1 MNYAEIKEYDIA
13 NGPGVRLSLFVSG
26 CTHHCEGCFNEVT
39 WDFNYGA
46 PFTPDTEA
54 EILNLLDDDSYRGLT
69 LLGGEPME
77 PGNQRALLPFLRRYK
92 EKFQDKDLW
101 CFTGYLLDRDLLG
114 WDPACPPAA
123 AVKTDKH
130 NSLTAGAVPEQNTA
144 PDTSVNDASLLAA
157 IQDAIK
163 HAEEQRLPLHKIAIP
178 ETIELL
184 RMIDVLVDGEYM
196 EAKKDITLLYKGS
209 ANQRTIDVQKTLTAG
224 YIVQWDPSGVS
235 MSKTAHL

>member
-1 MNYAEIKEYDIA
+1 MFSNSTFRKAFYMNYAEIKEYDIA

-39 WDFNYGA
+39 WDFNFGA
-46 PFTPDTEA
+46 PFTKDTEA
-54 EILNLLDDDSYRGLT
+54 EILELLDDDSYRGLT

-92 EKFQDKDLW
+92 ERYPGKDLW
-101 CFTGYLLDRDLLG
+101 CFTGYLLDRDLLS

-123 AVKTDKH
+123 A
-130 NSLTAGAVPEQNTA
+130 
-144 PDTSVNDASLLAA
+144 ASLDNPEDDAVLRAA
-157 IQDAIK
+157 IQDAAA

-209 ANQRTIDVQKTLTAG
+209 SNQRTIDVPKTLAAG

-235 MSKTAHL
+235 MSKTTHL

>member
-46 PFTPDTEA
+46 PFTEDTEN
-54 EILNLLDDDSYRGLT
+54 EILTLLDDPSYRGLT

-77 PGNQRALLPFLRRYK
+77 PGNQRTLLPFLRRYK
-92 EKFQDKDLW
+92 ERYPDKDLW

-114 WDPACPPAA
+114 WDPA
-123 AVKTDKH
+123 
-130 NSLTAGAVPEQNTA
+130 
-144 PDTSVNDASLLAA
+144 
-157 IQDAIK
+157 
-163 HAEEQRLPLHKIAIP
+163 AEVSEQRLPLQRIAIS

-209 ANQRTIDVQKTLTAG
+209 ANQRTIDVPKTLAAG
-224 YIVQWDPSGVS
+224 RIVQWDPSGVS

>member
-1 MNYAEIKEYDIA
+1 MCFQYVPPNIRFSRKASYMNYAEIKEYDIA

-39 WDFNYGA
+39 WDFNYGV
-46 PFTPDTEA
+46 PFTEDTEN
-54 EILNLLDDDSYRGLT
+54 EILTLLDDPSYRGLT

-92 EKFQDKDLW
+92 DRYPAKDLW

-114 WDPACPPAA
+114 WDAA
-123 AVKTDKH
+123 TDV
-130 NSLTAGAVPEQNTA
+130 S
-144 PDTSVNDASLLAA
+144 
-157 IQDAIK
+157 
-163 HAEEQRLPLHKIAIP
+163 EQRLPLQRIAIP

-184 RMIDVLVDGEYM
+184 GMIDVLVDGEYM
-196 EAKKDITLLYKGS
+196 EDKKDITLLYKGS
-209 ANQRTIDVQKTLTAG
+209 ANQRTIDVPKTLAAG
-224 YIVQWDPSGVS
+224 RIVQWDPSGVS

>member
-1 MNYAEIKEYDIA
+1 MLYLSKLHLCCAAKADRHCSRRQAVGITFRKASYMNYAEIKEYDIA

-39 WDFNYGA
+39 WDFNYGV
-46 PFTPDTEA
+46 PFTEDTEN
-54 EILNLLDDDSYRGLT
+54 EILTLLDDPSYRGLT

-92 EKFQDKDLW
+92 ERYPAKDLW

-114 WDPACPPAA
+114 WDAA
-123 AVKTDKH
+123 TDV
-130 NSLTAGAVPEQNTA
+130 S
-144 PDTSVNDASLLAA
+144 
-157 IQDAIK
+157 
-163 HAEEQRLPLHKIAIP
+163 EQRLPLQRIAIP

-184 RMIDVLVDGEYM
+184 GMIDVLVDGEYM
-196 EAKKDITLLYKGS
+196 EDKKDITLLYKGS
-209 ANQRTIDVQKTLTAG
+209 ANQRTIDVPKTLAAG
-224 YIVQWDPSGVS
+224 RIVQWDPSGVS